1 MNAACS
7 ATPQDAAQAAMQ
19 SIRALPVTNTPALRK
34 IRRQWSATL
43 KSQAPAYVLRFTEHL
58 LNHASW
64 SARLVGYEVIAGHP
78 ATFGTLTHLKI
89 ERMARGLADWGSIDL
104 FGVTVSGP
112 AWRAGRLSTL
122 KVRAWAR
129 SRDRWRRRLALVSTV
144 ALNVPSRGGHGD
156 TGRTLDICARLLD
169 DREPMVIKALSWALR
184 ALAKRDPYA
193 VKTFLIRHREL
204 LPARVLRE
212 VRNVLDSGVKRPSR

>member
-1 MNAACS
+1 MSAAS
-7 ATPQDAAQAAMQ
+7 STTPQAAALSAMQ

-34 IRRQWSATL
+34 LRRQWSAAL
-43 KSQAPAYVLRFTEHL
+43 KSQAPAYVWRFAEHL
-58 LNHASW
+58 LSHASW
-64 SARLVGYEVIAGHP
+64 SARLVAYEVIAGHP
-78 ATFGTLTHLKI
+78 ATFETLTHLKI

-112 AWRAGRLSTL
+112 AWRVDRLSAL
-122 KVRAWAR
+122 KVRTWAR

-144 ALNVPSRGGHGD
+144 PLNVASRGGRGD
-156 TGRTLDICARLLD
+156 AARTLDICLRLLD

-184 ALAKRDPYA
+184 ALAKRDPAA
-193 VKTFLIRHREL
+193 VKKFLVRHRGR

-212 VRNVLDSGVKRPSR
+212 VRNVLEAGVKRPSR